1 MKKIWSVTA
10 MILCAAVLMVACTSE
25 KDIEKTDEKPDTVEE
40 QKPEEKE
47 YQKKLDVIEPSAY
60 SNADGIALEKGSY
73 ISVIGKGSEGEFWTE
88 VKKGAEQAVEDIN
101 TELGYKGKDAVK
113 VTYSGPAATDSVDEQ
128 VNILDEE
135 LARYP
140 VGISISI
147 ADMQACGVQFDLA
160 AMNDIPIVAFDSGSD
175 YPGLA
180 ATVSTDNVGAAA
192 LAADKIAELMGETGE
207 VAVFTQDSKSQSA
220 GDRVNGFVEAM
231 QQKYPEITVVNIYAS
246 DQQDEIKKQIMG
258 STGVENPDE
267 ITEEQMMDYIIEKY
281 PNLKGCYA
289 TNNDTVMQVVEGL
302 ARAEAGDVKVVGYD
316 YSEESVAAL
325 KNGEIDGL
333 IVQNPFGMGYASV
346 IASARAS
353 LDLGNEA
360 YINTGYV
367 WVTKENMKSE
377 EVKGLLY

>member
-1 MKKIWSVTA
+1 MKKIWSVIA

-25 KDIEKTDEKPDTVEE
+25 KDIEKTDEKTDAVEE

-47 YQKKLDVIEPSAY
+47 YQKKLDAIEPSAY
-60 SNADGIALEKGSY
+60 ANADGIALEKGSY
-73 ISVIGKGSEGEFWTE
+73 ISVIGKGEEGEFWAE

-101 TELGYKGKDAVK
+101 TKLGYKGKDAVK
-113 VTYSGPAATDSVDEQ
+113 VTYSGPADTDDVDEQ

-140 VGISISI
+140 IGISISI

-160 AMNDIPIVAFDSGSD
+160 AMNGIPIVAFDSGSD

-220 GDRVNGFVEAM
+220 KDRVNSFVEAM

-246 DQQDEIKKQIMG
+246 DQQDEIKKQIMEA
-258 STGVENPDE
+258 TGVENPDE

-289 TNNDTVMQVVEGL
+289 TNNDTVIQVVEGL

-353 LDLGNEA
+353 LNLGNEA

>member
-1 MKKIWSVTA
+1 
-10 MILCAAVLMVACTSE
+10 
-25 KDIEKTDEKPDTVEE
+25 
-40 QKPEEKE
+40 
-47 YQKKLDVIEPSAY
+47 
-60 SNADGIALEKGSY
+60 
-73 ISVIGKGSEGEFWTE
+73 
-88 VKKGAEQAVEDIN
+88 
-101 TELGYKGKDAVK
+101 
-113 VTYSGPAATDSVDEQ
+113 
-128 VNILDEE
+128 
-135 LARYP
+135 
-140 VGISISI
+140 
-147 ADMQACGVQFDLA
+147 MQACGVQFDLA
-160 AMNDIPIVAFDSGSD
+160 AMNGIPIVAFDSGSD

-220 GDRVNGFVEAM
+220 KDRVNSFVEAM
-231 QQKYPEITVVNIYAS
+231 QQKYPEITIVNIYAS
-246 DQQDEIKKQIMG
+246 DQQDEIKAQIMET
-258 STGVENPDE
+258 TGVENPDE
-267 ITEEQMMDYIIEKY
+267 ITEEQMIDFIIEKY

-289 TNNDTVMQVVEGL
+289 TNNDTVIQVVEGL

-353 LDLGNEA
+353 LNLGNEA